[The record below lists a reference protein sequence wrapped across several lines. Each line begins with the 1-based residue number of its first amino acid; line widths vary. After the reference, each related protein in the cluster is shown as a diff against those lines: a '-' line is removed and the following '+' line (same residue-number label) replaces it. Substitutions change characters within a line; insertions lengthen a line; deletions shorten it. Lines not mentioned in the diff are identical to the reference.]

1 MRRATFR
8 FYAELNDFLPPERRG
23 TEFEY
28 SFQFPAAAKDLVEA
42 IGVPHTEI
50 DLLVVNGA
58 SVGFAQVIEG
68 GEFISVYPAFR
79 SLDVSR
85 VSLVR
90 AEPLECPRFVL
101 DIHLG
106 QLATYLRMAG
116 FDTLYRNDYEDE
128 ELAET
133 SARERRILLT
143 QDRGLLK
150 RGTVRYGY
158 YVRSH
163 EPREQF
169 AEVLRRYDLFGS
181 TAPFSRCLECNAGLI
196 SATKEQVWDR
206 LPEKT
211 RELFSEFLRCP
222 CCQRVFWKGSHYEHM
237 RKFLDRVVSG

>member
-128 ELAET
+128 RTGRDFRARAAHPADARPRPAET
-133 SARERRILLT
+133 RHGPVRLL
-143 QDRGLLK
+143 
-150 RGTVRYGY
+150 
-158 YVRSH
+158 RS
-163 EPREQF
+163 F
-169 AEVLRRYDLFGS
+169 A
-181 TAPFSRCLECNAGLI
+181 
-196 SATKEQVWDR
+196 
-206 LPEKT
+206 
-211 RELFSEFLRCP
+211 
-222 CCQRVFWKGSHYEHM
+222 
-237 RKFLDRVVSG
+237 